1 MKASLAALIC
11 AALSTGAMAQP
22 GTAASGA
29 SGSAKAAT
37 TNASGGAKSVQF
49 AGSMGSKAL
58 LVIDGQPRTLA
69 VGESHAGVKLVSLS
83 EGVARVER
91 GGVVSTVR
99 LGDAPVVVG
108 GTPRQGGAR
117 EISITAGPGGHFVTA
132 GAINGRS
139 VQFMVD
145 TGATSI
151 AMSFN
156 EAQRIGLDLSNA
168 KRGMSSTANGTT
180 DVLVLV
186 LNTVRVG
193 DVDVYNVPAIVM
205 PVAMPYVLLG
215 NTFLT
220 RFQMR
225 RDNDVMRLELKP

>member
-1 MKASLAALIC
+1 MYTT
-11 AALSTGAMAQP
+11 LSMGAVAQP
-22 GTAASGA
+22 GVTASSAASSVRPATANAAGA
-29 SGSAKAAT
+29 TKG
-37 TNASGGAKSVQF
+37 VQF

-69 VGESHAGVKLVSLS
+69 VGESHAGVKLVSVS
-83 EGVARVER
+83 EGVAQVER

-99 LGDAPVVVG
+99 LGAAPVVVG
-108 GTPRQGGAR
+108 GAPRQGGGR
-117 EISITAGPGGHFVTA
+117 EITITAGPGGHFVTA

-156 EAQRIGLDLSNA
+156 EAQRIGLDLANA
-168 KRGMSSTANGTT
+168 KHGMSSTANGTT
-180 DVLVLV
+180 EVLVLV

-205 PVAMPYVLLG
+205 PVGMPYVLLG

>member
-1 MKASLAALIC
+1 MKAALFALMC
-11 AALSTGAMAQP
+11 AALSMGALAQP
-22 GTAASGA
+22 GPTASSAAS
-29 SGSAKAAT
+29 SAKVAT
-37 TNASGGAKSVQF
+37 ASATGTAKGVQF
-49 AGSMGSKAL
+49 AGSMGNKAL
-58 LVIDGQPRTLA
+58 LVIDGQPRALA

-83 EGVARVER
+83 DGVAQVER

-99 LGDAPVVVG
+99 LGAAPVAVG

-117 EISITAGPGGHFVTA
+117 EITITAGPGGHFVTA
-132 GAINGRS
+132 GTINGRS

-151 AMSFN
+151 AMSAS
-156 EAQRIGLDLSNA
+156 EAQRIGLDLTNA

-180 DVLVLV
+180 EVLVLV
-186 LNTVRVG
+186 LGTVRVG
-193 DVDVYNVPAIVM
+193 DIDVYNVPAIVM

-225 RDNDVMRLELKP
+225 RDNDVMRLEIKP